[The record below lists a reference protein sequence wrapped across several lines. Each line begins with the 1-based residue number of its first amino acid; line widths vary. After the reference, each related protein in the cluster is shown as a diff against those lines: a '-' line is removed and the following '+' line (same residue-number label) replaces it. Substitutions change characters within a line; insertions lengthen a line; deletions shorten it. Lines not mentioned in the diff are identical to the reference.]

1 MTTILRVES
10 AITGA
15 ASVSRQLTGQI
26 LDHLL
31 AAHPDA
37 VVRTRDL
44 SDGLPLI
51 DQDWLC
57 AVNTPAAERDADARA
72 VAAHSDLLVAELRAA
87 DVVLIAL
94 PIYNFAAPAALKAWF
109 DLVARRGETFADVDG
124 GKTRGL
130 LSGKRAIVAF
140 ASGATRLG
148 AADDFASGWVR
159 HMLNFMGIMD
169 VEFVAADAQALN
181 PDFAR
186 AKSCSQIAALA
197 A

>member
-1 MTTILRVES
+1 MTTILRLES

-15 ASVSRQLTGQI
+15 ASVSRQLTEQI

-31 AAHPDA
+31 IAHPGAD
-37 VVRTRDL
+37 VRLRDL
-44 SDGLPLI
+44 AEGLPPI
-51 DQDWLC
+51 DGEWLR
-57 AVNTPAAERDADARA
+57 AVETPMALRDEQARA
-72 VAAHSDLLVAELRAA
+72 VAAHSDLLLAELRAA
-87 DVVLIAL
+87 DILLIAL
-94 PIYNFAAPAALKAWF
+94 PIYNFAAPATLKAWF
-109 DLVARRGETFADVDG
+109 DQVARRGETFVDAEG

-130 LSGKRAIVAF
+130 LMGKRAIVAF

-159 HMLNFMGIMD
+159 HMLQFMGIMD